1 MDKLTEYKKLN
12 APTEIKTLNTANMS
26 KETGNLYETVVV
38 IAKRSNQISQEL
50 KDELNVKLEAYACS
64 QDNLEEVFEDEDQIE
79 LSRDYEQLAKP
90 TLLAIKEFQEGRIDF
105 ETSTPAPAASKQED
119 TEK

>member
-1 MDKLTEYKKLN
+1 MDKLTEYRKLN

-50 KDELNVKLEAYACS
+50 KDELNEKLEAYTCS
-64 QDNLEEVFEDEDQIE
+64 QDNLEEVFEDEEQIE
-79 LSRDYEQLAKP
+79 LSRSYERLPKP
-90 TLLAIKEFQEGRIDF
+90 TLLAIKEFLDDRIEF
-105 ETSTPAPAASKQED
+105 VAPKPTTAED
-119 TEK
+119 ALEESGK